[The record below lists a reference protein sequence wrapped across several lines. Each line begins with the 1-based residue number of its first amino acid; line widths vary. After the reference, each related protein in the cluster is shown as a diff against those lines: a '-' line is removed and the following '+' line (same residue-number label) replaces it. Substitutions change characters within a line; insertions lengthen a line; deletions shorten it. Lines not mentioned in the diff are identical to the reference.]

1 MYRHCI
7 GIIGGI
13 FCDLTVVS
21 SLYRQEG
28 DMRLNDAK
36 IKAAKLLENQKR
48 LKLSDGESMYLPG
61 VAIR

>member
-1 MYRHCI
+1 
-7 GIIGGI
+7 
-13 FCDLTVVS
+13 
-21 SLYRQEG
+21 
-28 DMRLNDAK
+28 MRLNDAK